1 MERSQVEPT
10 NRGTNSLARV
20 PTMLEVRPASDGFMV
35 YDTDAD
41 EPIVRFRSRTEADEL
56 AATLQIQ
63 EVHAQLARWS
73 VDAEQTVH

>member
-1 MERSQVEPT
+1 
-10 NRGTNSLARV
+10 
-20 PTMLEVRPASDGFMV
+20 MLEVRPPSDVFMV

-41 EPIVRFRSRTEADEL
+41 GPIVKFRSRTEADEP